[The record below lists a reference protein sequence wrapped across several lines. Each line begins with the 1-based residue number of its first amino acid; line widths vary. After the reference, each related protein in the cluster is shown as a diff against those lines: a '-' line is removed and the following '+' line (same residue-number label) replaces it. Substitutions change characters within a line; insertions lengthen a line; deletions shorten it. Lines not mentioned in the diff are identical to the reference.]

1 MKKIKKRVF
10 IPALAVVGGAAIL
23 GCIRGDLLSSN
34 LENLFNIS
42 LDKLGWLYQIITA
55 ITFVLCIILSFS
67 KKGRI
72 RIGGESAQAHYSFKS
87 WFAMSLTGGIA
98 VGTITYGV
106 SLPMIYFK
114 NIFGELDGFGIA
126 AGSEE
131 AAVFALGR
139 IIHEWSFFPYSIAA
153 VSALCIAYMCY
164 NMKKPL
170 SISSCLIP
178 LLGDKKAGK
187 LATVVDVLAVIAL
200 VLGLSG
206 SLGGGIVLIASG
218 LKLIYGIETTQTILI
233 IITMLFAFVF
243 IFSSIRGIKKGVR
256 VFANINTYIF
266 YLLLFILFICGPTL
280 FILNHTTTAFGYW
293 LQNLPLW
300 TFDTGIL
307 GGETLVKW
315 WTIMTWNFWIVYA
328 PVTGIFLANISY
340 GRTIREFMIVNFF
353 MPSLFAI
360 IWFGVWGGTAINWQ
374 MEGVVDFVPII
385 QQVGPLSALSAFFN
399 NLPFTK
405 VMIPLMFGLLI
416 LSFATSADSNI
427 IAVSSLCIKD
437 EGLENEAPIWVKL
450 TWGLLCSIIA
460 CTMILFTKEQEGLL
474 AIKYMGSVGGIIV
487 FGVFILMVISTIKIF
502 FIDKND

>member
-1 MKKIKKRVF
+1 MHYF
-10 IPALAVVGGAAIL
+10 
-23 GCIRGDLLSSN
+23 
-34 LENLFNIS
+34 ELF
-42 LDKLGWLYQIITA
+42 
-55 ITFVLCIILSFS
+55 

-72 RIGGESAQAHYSFKS
+72 RIGGENAQAHYSVKS

-126 AGSEE
+126 VGSEE

-243 IFSSIRGIKKGVR
+243 IFSSIRGIKKEFV
-256 VFANINTYIF
+256 
-266 YLLLFILFICGPTL
+266 YL
-280 FILNHTTTAFGYW
+280 
-293 LQNLPLW
+293 
-300 TFDTGIL
+300 
-307 GGETLVKW
+307 
-315 WTIMTWNFWIVYA
+315 
-328 PVTGIFLANISY
+328 
-340 GRTIREFMIVNFF
+340 RT
-353 MPSLFAI
+353 
-360 IWFGVWGGTAINWQ
+360 
-374 MEGVVDFVPII
+374 
-385 QQVGPLSALSAFFN
+385 
-399 NLPFTK
+399 
-405 VMIPLMFGLLI
+405 
-416 LSFATSADSNI
+416 
-427 IAVSSLCIKD
+427 
-437 EGLENEAPIWVKL
+437 
-450 TWGLLCSIIA
+450 
-460 CTMILFTKEQEGLL
+460 
-474 AIKYMGSVGGIIV
+474 
-487 FGVFILMVISTIKIF
+487 
-502 FIDKND
+502 